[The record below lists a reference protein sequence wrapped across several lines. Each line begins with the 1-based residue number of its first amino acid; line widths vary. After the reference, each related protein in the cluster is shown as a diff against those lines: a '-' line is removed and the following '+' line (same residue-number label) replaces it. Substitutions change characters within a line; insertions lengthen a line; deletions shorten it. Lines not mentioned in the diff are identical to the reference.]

1 MPGFFKDQPK
11 GFLIGLTGGFFGGL
25 AGLGGGII
33 MIPLMYWVMRFKQRE
48 AHGSSLLAIV
58 FTSLVGSI
66 IYFRNSSTDFS
77 AAVVLA
83 ASAMLT
89 ARLGALYAHSLPEKK
104 LKTAFGW
111 FVICVCVLL
120 VSKDTLLTLVFRP
133 GPFGYYAILIITGIL
148 TGFLVGMMGV
158 GGGSLMIPS
167 LVICIGMS
175 QHMAQGTSLLAMLPG
190 SAVGAFTHY
199 RLGNVMAKIAVGLA
213 LGAATGGYL
222 GASLAHFIPELYLR
236 IIFAA
241 AGIWMGIKYLK
252 DREA

>member
-48 AHGSSLLAIV
+48 AHGSSLMAIV

-77 AAVVLA
+77 AAVILA
-83 ASAMLT
+83 ASAMIT

-148 TGFLVGMMGV
+148 TGFLAGMMGV

-190 SAVGAFTHY
+190 SAVGGIHSLQAGKCHDEDRRRPRPGSGHG
-199 RLGNVMAKIAVGLA
+199 RLSRRLAGTPYTGVIPPYHFCGRRDVDGDKI
-213 LGAATGGYL
+213 
-222 GASLAHFIPELYLR
+222 SKR
-236 IIFAA
+236 S
-241 AGIWMGIKYLK
+241 
-252 DREA
+252 